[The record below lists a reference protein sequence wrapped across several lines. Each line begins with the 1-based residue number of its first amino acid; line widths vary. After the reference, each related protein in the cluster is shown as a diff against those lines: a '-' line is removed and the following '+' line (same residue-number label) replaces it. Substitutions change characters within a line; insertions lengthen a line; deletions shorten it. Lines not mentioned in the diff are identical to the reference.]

1 VKPPVFRYVRPDSL
15 EEVTAALAEHGDE
28 AKPLAGGQSLI
39 PAMNFRLAQPSV
51 LVDLELVTALRA
63 LDAQQERGVLHV
75 GSMVRQRHAERSD
88 EIRDV
93 CPLLSEALPW
103 IGHPQNRHRGTIG
116 GSIVH
121 ADPAAELPAV
131 AVALDATIELASTR
145 GQRTVPAAT
154 FFEGPFSTA
163 VQPDEVV
170 TGLRFPI
177 ARATRAACLELAPR
191 RGDFAVV
198 GVAAAVHVGD
208 GDGVVDDVRL
218 AAFGVAAVPVRLA
231 GAEAE
236 IRGTELTAEAAERA
250 GAAAADDVERPTTD
264 IHATGDY
271 RRRALVELVRRA
283 LHGISQTSQISQPAG
298 G

>member
-1 VKPPVFRYVRPDSL
+1 VKPPVFRYLRPDSL
-15 EEVTAALAEHGDE
+15 EEVVGALTEYGDE

-51 LVDLELVTALRA
+51 LVDLELVEALRA
-63 LDAQQERGVLHV
+63 LGREDGVLRV
-75 GSMVRQRHAERSD
+75 GAMVRQRGAERSV
-88 EIRDV
+88 EVRDA
-93 CPLLSEALPW
+93 CPLLGEALPW

-131 AVALDATIELASTR
+131 AVALDATIELLSNR
-145 GQRTVPAAT
+145 GARTVPAAT
-154 FFEGPFSTA
+154 FFEGPFSTS
-163 VQPDEVV
+163 VEPDEVV
-170 TGLRFPI
+170 TAVRFP
-177 ARATRAACLELAPR
+177 TDLGSRAACLELAPR

-198 GVAAAVHVGD
+198 GIAAAVRFAGRGTLVADVG
-208 GDGVVDDVRL
+208 L

-231 GAEAE
+231 AAEALV
-236 IRGTELTAEAAERA
+236 RGTELTPDVAERA
-250 GAAAADDVERPTTD
+250 GAASAEDVERPTTD

-271 RRRALVELVRRA
+271 RRRALSELVRRA
-283 LHGISQTSQISQPAG
+283 LHGFVQPAG

>member
-15 EEVTAALAEHGDE
+15 EEVAAALAEHGDE

-51 LVDLELVTALRA
+51 LVDLELVSALGTVEVH
-63 LDAQQERGVLHV
+63 DVHQERGVLHV

-88 EIRDV
+88 EVRDA

-131 AVALDATIELASTR
+131 AVALDATIELLSTR
-145 GQRTVPAAT
+145 GPRTVPAAT
-154 FFEGPFSTA
+154 FFDGPFSTA
-163 VQPDEVV
+163 AQPDEVV
-170 TGLRFPI
+170 TGVRFPT
-177 ARATRAACLELAPR
+177 ARSTRAACLELAPR

-198 GVAAAVHVGD
+198 GVAVAVHFAD
-208 GDGVVDDVRL
+208 GGTVVDDIGL
-218 AAFGVAAVPVRLA
+218 AAFGVAAVPVRLSH
-231 GAEAE
+231 AEALV
-236 IRGTELTAEAAERA
+236 RGAELTAEIAERA
-250 GAAAADDVERPTTD
+250 GAASADDVERPTTD

-271 RRRALVELVRRA
+271 RRRALIELVRRA
-283 LHGISQTSQISQPAG
+283 LDGIAQSAG

>member
-1 VKPPVFRYVRPDSL
+1 VKPPVFRYLRPDSL

-51 LVDLELVTALRA
+51 LVDLELVAALRTVDRENGA
-63 LDAQQERGVLHV
+63 LHV
-75 GSMVRQRHAERSD
+75 GAMVRQRSAERSG
-88 EIRDV
+88 EIRDA

-131 AVALDATIELASTR
+131 AVALDASIELLSTR
-145 GQRTVPAAT
+145 GPRTVPATT

-163 VQPDEVV
+163 VDPDELV
-170 TGLRFPI
+170 TGVRFP
-177 ARATRAACLELAPR
+177 AAPGTWAACLELAPR

-198 GVAAAVHVGD
+198 GVAAAVRFADGGTVVGD
-208 GDGVVDDVRL
+208 VGL

-231 GAEAE
+231 WAETQVRGA
-236 IRGTELTAEAAERA
+236 ELTAELAERA
-250 GAAAADDVERPTTD
+250 GAASADDVERPTTD

-271 RRRALVELVRRA
+271 RRRALAELVRRA
-283 LHGISQTSQISQPAG
+283 LHNIGQSTRG
-298 G
+298 

>member
-1 VKPPVFRYVRPDSL
+1 VKPPVFRYLRPESL

-51 LVDLELVTALRA
+51 LVDLELVAALRTVHREEGA
-63 LDAQQERGVLHV
+63 LHV
-75 GSMVRQRHAERSD
+75 GAMVRQRSAEQSR
-88 EIRDV
+88 EIRDA

-116 GSIVH
+116 GSLVH

-131 AVALDATIELASTR
+131 AVALDASIELLSTR
-145 GQRTVPAAT
+145 GARTVPAAT

-163 VQPDEVV
+163 VEPDEIV
-170 TGLRFPI
+170 TGVRFP
-177 ARATRAACLELAPR
+177 AAGGTRAACLELAPR

-198 GVAAAVHVGD
+198 GVAAAVRFADGGTVVGD
-208 GDGVVDDVRL
+208 VGL
-218 AAFGVAAVPVRLA
+218 AAFGIAAAPVRLSA
-231 GAEAE
+231 AELQVRGA
-236 IRGTELTAEAAERA
+236 ELTADVAERA
-250 GAAAADDVERPTTD
+250 GAASADDVERPTTD

-271 RRRALVELVRRA
+271 RRLALAELVRRA
-283 LHGISQTSQISQPAG
+283 LHGLGQSPRG
-298 G
+298 

>member
-1 VKPPVFRYVRPDSL
+1 
-15 EEVTAALAEHGDE
+15 VTAALAEHGDE

-51 LVDLELVTALRA
+51 LVDLDLVTALRTV
-63 LDAQQERGVLHV
+63 DAQQDQGVLRV

-88 EIRDV
+88 EIRDA

-116 GSIVH
+116 GSLVH

-131 AVALDATIELASTR
+131 AVALDATIELLSSR
-145 GQRTVPAAT
+145 GPRTVPAAT
-154 FFEGPFSTA
+154 FFDGPFSTA

-170 TGLRFPI
+170 TAVRFPT
-177 ARATRAACLELAPR
+177 ARSTRAACLELAPR

-198 GVAAAVHVGD
+198 GVAVAVHFTGD
-208 GDGVVDDVRL
+208 GTVVDDIGL
-218 AAFGVAAVPVRLA
+218 AAFGVGAVPMRL
-231 GAEAE
+231 GQAEAQV
-236 IRGTELTAEAAERA
+236 RGVELTAEVAELA
-250 GAAAADDVERPTTD
+250 GVASSEDVERPTTD
-264 IHATGDY
+264 IHASGDY

-283 LHGISQTSQISQPAG
+283 LEGVAGVGQSAG